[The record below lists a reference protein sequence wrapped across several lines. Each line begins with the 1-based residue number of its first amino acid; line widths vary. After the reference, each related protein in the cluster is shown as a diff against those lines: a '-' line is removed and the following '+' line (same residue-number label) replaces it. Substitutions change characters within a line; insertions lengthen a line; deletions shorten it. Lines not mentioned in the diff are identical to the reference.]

1 MEVITAAF
9 LQYGLLFVWT
19 LTLLWANYR
28 LVTKI
33 TTLSQKNNE
42 VLESKLLEIKK
53 TLEENQK
60 LMIPKGK
67 EFYYE

>member
-19 LTLLWANYR
+19 LALLWANYR
-28 LVTKI
+28 LITKI
-33 TTLSQKNNE
+33 TAVSQKNNE

>member
-19 LTLLWANYR
+19 LALLWANYR

-33 TTLSQKNNE
+33 TAFSQKNNE

-53 TLEENQK
+53 KLEENQK
-60 LMIPKGK
+60 SMIPKGK